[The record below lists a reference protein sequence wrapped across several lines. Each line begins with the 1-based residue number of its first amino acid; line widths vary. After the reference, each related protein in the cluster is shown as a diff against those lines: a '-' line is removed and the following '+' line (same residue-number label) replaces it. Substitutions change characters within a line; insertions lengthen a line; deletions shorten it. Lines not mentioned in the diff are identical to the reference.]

1 MAGRN
6 SEKSRLLQTTEEK
19 ADDANDRSRRAT
31 QLAVAA
37 IIIAL
42 LGAVAGIV
50 VGAVLGG
57 INDSKIN
64 SLRAD
69 LDLLWSETQSAL
81 DQERNLTDSQLQGNL
96 TAQYNTLHS
105 QILLLQANAFDAIM
119 NVSGGGGSPYTRTNV
134 QNGTFNWKNNF
145 ETIVI
150 SANYSLDLVSIGP
163 LNFQLLTLNPPSQPF
178 LMEPGFNGNFF
189 FFLREFNPSIPQL
202 VRAPQDVVDTNSIQF
217 PLTSANIGKISVTN
231 DGGCFSNFFG
241 ISPPAPSP
249 VSPYCFES
257 GLISNDY
264 ASTALHSLTLSSDNL
279 SLGREYYLAGKIVY
293 VPNTHLDGQTFTL
306 SSPWE
311 LVLDAF

>member
-37 IIIAL
+37 IIIVL

-50 VGAVLGG
+50 VGVVLGVT
-57 INDSKIN
+57 NDTRIN

-96 TAQYNTLHS
+96 TAQYNILHG

-134 QNGTFNWKNNF
+134 QNGTFNWKNSF
-145 ETIVI
+145 ETVSIP
-150 SANYSLDLVSIGP
+150 ANYSVDLVTIGP
-163 LNFQLLTLNPPSQPF
+163 LNFQLLTLNPPSSPF
-178 LMEPGFNGNFF
+178 VMDTGLGGFIFSLKN
-189 FFLREFNPSIPQL
+189 FNPTIPQL
-202 VRAPQDVVDTNSIQF
+202 VRPPQDVNVLSVVSF
-217 PLTSANIGKISVTN
+217 PLTSANIGKISVSD
-231 DGGCFSNFFG
+231 DGGCFSRYFG
-241 ISPPAPSP
+241 VSPPAPAP
-249 VSPYCFES
+249 IQPYCFEV
-257 GLISNDY
+257 GPFSNDY
-264 ASTALHSLTLSSDNL
+264 ASTTIHSLLLGSDNL
-279 SLGREYYLAGKIVY
+279 SLGREYFLTGKIAY
-293 VPNTHLDGQTFTL
+293 NPIDYLDGHEFTL
-306 SSPWE
+306 TSPWE
-311 LVLDAF
+311 LVMDAF